1 MQDISEILKFQM
13 AKQNCSSLCAFLIVT
28 EEEKDVRVLQS
39 KSIEKVSRRLC
50 DQSDKQSNKR

>member
-13 AKQNCSSLCAFLIVT
+13 AKENCSSLCAFLIIA

-39 KSIEKVSRRLC
+39 KSIKEVSGRLC
-50 DQSDKQSNKR
+50 DQSNKQNNRQ